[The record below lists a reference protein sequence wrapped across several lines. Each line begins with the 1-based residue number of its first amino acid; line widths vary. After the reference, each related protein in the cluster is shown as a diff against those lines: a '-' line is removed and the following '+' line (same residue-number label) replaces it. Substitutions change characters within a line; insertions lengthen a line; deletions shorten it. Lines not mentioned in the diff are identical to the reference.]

1 MKRSVP
7 VPGEVPNQQDSG
19 KQVLHKPKRE
29 NYALHTLDAL
39 LAFIS
44 PYSQVAIGDRYLS
57 VDDLCS
63 VWTAQHLEKA
73 FNQSDHIALC
83 QNFTY
88 WNLNKREN
96 LTRFSCDKV
105 FPCTGNFPG
114 FSTCANYSFGNGDE
128 TFGG

>member
-7 VPGEVPNQQDSG
+7 VPGDVPERQDSG

-29 NYALHTLDAL
+29 HYALHSLDA
-39 LAFIS
+39 
-44 PYSQVAIGDRYLS
+44 PNSQVAIGDKHLPI
-57 VDDLCS
+57 DDLCS
-63 VWTAQHLEKA
+63 VWTAHHLEKA

-88 WNLNKREN
+88 WNMTKRDN
-96 LTRFSCDKV
+96 LTRFSCDEV

-114 FSTCANYSFGNGDE
+114 FSTCTNYSFGNGDV